1 MSIKKVLKYVT
12 EDGQEFNDEFVAREH
27 ELFLRL
33 RGVIQTLLPRQG
45 GDTRVSHS
53 EIARALL
60 ENAAEF
66 GKEFGNIRQCL
77 TRLDKVSEV
86 AK

>member
-1 MSIKKVLKYVT
+1 MSITRVLKYRT
-12 EDGQEFNDEFVAREH
+12 DDGQEFNNEFDAREH

-33 RGVIQTLLPRQG
+33 RGVIQRLLPRTG
-45 GDTRVSHS
+45 GETKASHS

-60 ENAAEF
+60 DNAAEF

-86 AK
+86 K